1 MRKHLRGNRPE
12 SEEPLSAGRVE
23 YLEQARQ
30 RQRTKRIR
38 RTAGILVV
46 LVAVVLFATGLVGS
60 SVALLKDAADTAK
73 IALLPGSGWPQQ
85 TGVMDP
91 LQVEALTGGFVELGK
106 EGCVV

>member
-60 SVALLKDAADTAK
+60 
-73 IALLPGSGWPQQ
+73 
-85 TGVMDP
+85 
-91 LQVEALTGGFVELGK
+91 
-106 EGCVV
+106 